1 MGLFGGRGDKNVFP
15 SPVDGGKKLYFTVD
29 SETGEQILYERN
41 ILGDVKLG
49 TFTPPE
55 NKFVPTLA
63 FKDEV
68 FNAQQQKEFLSAT
81 NLKKLRDEAART
93 AQNGCEAASP
103 SNTPAGCR
111 QRTTELLSTG
121 RATTAANSDLETVTN
136 QTLNNISIKQRAG
149 TRKSFGNYRYPL
161 DLNPQ
166 QDVIKFAMLEY
177 KTKELQPSGTFGF
190 GDRARVGASDTGG
203 RILGTVILPIQ
214 TGIKDSNAVTWGEDK
229 MNALQAATSA
239 AALQGLGDQAQADAL
254 TKITDAVSQ
263 EAPEVKGAIQKI
275 FAGQAAGV
283 QSLVKRTLGAIVN
296 PNLELLFDAPTLRPF
311 SFSFKMSG
319 RNKKEAE
326 EIVKIIRFFK
336 QGMAP
341 IRSQSNLFLLAPNTF
356 QVFYLRRGETKDHPF
371 IGKMKEC
378 ALMNMTTDYTPENNY
393 ATLPDGEMVSYTIT
407 MEFKELEPIFND
419 DYEENGSDVTNLPAE
434 IGF

>member
-1 MGLFGGRGDKNVFP
+1 MGLFGGPDDSNIFP
-15 SPVDGGKKLYFTVD
+15 SPVDAGKKLYFTVD
-29 SETGEQILYERN
+29 SETGKQVLFERRGGLPAN
-41 ILGDVKLG
+41 TIGS
-49 TFTPPE
+49 FTPPD
-55 NKFVPTLA
+55 NKFVPGP
-63 FKDEV
+63 DIGNV
-68 FNAQQQKEFLSAT
+68 FNEAQRRELLSAT

-93 AQNGCEAASP
+93 AQNGCEGAST

-121 RATTAANSDLETVTN
+121 RATTAANADVTTITN
-136 QTLNNISIKQRAG
+136 QTLNNIDIKQRAG

-214 TGIKDSNAVTWGEDK
+214 TGIKDQNAVTWGEDRL
-229 MNALQAATSA
+229 NALQAATASVSLGA
-239 AALQGLGDQAQADAL
+239 LGDKAQENAL
-254 TKITDAVSQ
+254 SNISSAISQ
-263 EAPEVKGAIQKI
+263 NAPEVKSAIQKI

-283 QSLVKRTLGAIVN
+283 QSLVKRTLGAVVN

-319 RNKKEAE
+319 RSKKEAE

-378 ALMNMTTDYTPENNY
+378 ALISLSTDYTPENNY

-407 MEFKELEPIFND
+407 MEFKELEPVFND

>member
-1 MGLFGGRGDKNVFP
+1 MGLFGGPSDSNIFP
-15 SPVDGGKKLYFTVD
+15 SPVDAGKKLYFEVD
-29 SETGEQILYERN
+29 SETGKQVLFERRGN
-41 ILGDVKLG
+41 LPANTIGS
-49 TFTPPE
+49 FTPPD
-55 NKFVPTLA
+55 NKFVLG
-63 FKDEV
+63 KDISFV
-68 FNAQQQKEFLSAT
+68 FNEAQRKELLSAT
-81 NLKKLRDEAART
+81 NLKKLRDEAAKT
-93 AQNGCEAASP
+93 AQRGCEAASP

-136 QTLNNISIKQRAG
+136 KTLNDISIKQRAG

-214 TGIKDSNAVTWGEDK
+214 TGIKDSNAVQWGEDK
-229 MNALQAATSA
+229 MNALKAATSA

-378 ALMNMTTDYTPENNY
+378 ALISMSTDYTPENNY

-407 MEFKELEPIFND
+407 MEFKELEPVFND
-419 DYEENGSDVTNLPAE
+419 DYEENGSDATNLPAE